1 MFEILRLR
9 SVADLA
15 IAAFFGLCIG
25 YCVPIVLTAV
35 LGPLST
41 APVGVAGVIAGIG
54 ASVGAYFLLRFLEPK
69 EPTRYEA
76 GLLGAVRVTRRDGE
90 APAAAFE
97 QAAAAATAAE
107 AAPQP
112 AAAAPQ
118 PAPVRVAVAD
128 VPPAPAPAP
137 VMAPRP
143 ASAPAAAATLEEV
156 PASPLMQKSP
166 QRRRQINVAV
176 AADECD
182 AADQRRSA

>member
-25 YCVPIVLTAV
+25 YCVPIVLTAL

-54 ASVGAYFLLRFLEPK
+54 ASVAAYLLLRFLEPK
-69 EPTRYEA
+69 APTRYEA
-76 GLLGAVRVTRRDGE
+76 GLLGAVRVARRDGE

-107 AAPQP
+107 AMPQP
-112 AAAAPQ
+112 VDAAPQ

-128 VPPAPAPAP
+128 VPPAPAPVMAARPAPAP
-137 VMAPRP
+137 VTAEPVI
-143 ASAPAAAATLEEV
+143 EEV
-156 PASPLMQKSP
+156 PASPLMQKNP
-166 QRRRQINVAV
+166 QRRRQINAAV
-176 AADECD
+176 AAEEFD